1 LDLPY
6 ERGDLVGS
14 ENDVLEEAVTMK
26 TGINLAVPGAL
37 LLLTVCWS
45 CGPGGPAIETAG
57 PSFAGSQKGM
67 IPAAVLDEILIVAAV
82 DPLEKVFRESTYFP
96 DEHAEANVARGEYA
110 SFQFVLRSGKN
121 IRNLTAELEP
131 ILFGKASLTGATAKF
146 VGYVKVS
153 RRTPDPSR
161 DRLTPLSGYF
171 PDPLL
176 ERPAVDVPRDNTQPV
191 WVTVPVPQDAVP
203 GMYQGRITFGG
214 TVEGKAFRL
223 TRPFTVNVFPVTITR
238 SRLWVTNWF
247 FTDPGTLKFLNHG
260 QPVEKGSS
268 HYWELV
274 RMLARMMKAYRQ
286 NIAWVHPLDL
296 VRFSQNDD
304 IWSFDFSEFDKM
316 VGVLMEEGVVGRIE
330 GGHIGGRESTWESQF
345 VVNVPVPGPEST
357 VLEKHTITDP
367 VANNFYT
374 QFIPALML
382 HLKDRGWDGI
392 YMQHIADEPIP
403 MNTRSYVE
411 IASFIRTLA
420 PGLKIVE
427 ACHSKDVDNIINIW
441 VPQLD
446 FFSSDYAFYQE
457 RQQAGDEVWFY
468 TCLAPQ
474 GEFPNRFI
482 ELPLLKTRYIHWL
495 NYKYGATGYLH
506 WGLNYWQNAG
516 EGNPYGETTGIIMES
531 GNVLPGG
538 DSWIVYPD
546 NGRLASSI
554 RLEAMRDGLHDY
566 ELLEMLE
573 EKRPEKAHEIT
584 SRLVFEFTNCD
595 LDIRSFRRARKEILE
610 LLSQ

>member
-1 LDLPY
+1 
-6 ERGDLVGS
+6 
-14 ENDVLEEAVTMK
+14 MK
-26 TGINLAVPGAL
+26 RYLNLAILGAL
-37 LLLTVCWS
+37 LLLAVSWS
-45 CGPGGPAIETAG
+45 CGPGGPPVETAG
-57 PSFAGSQKGM
+57 PSFPRSQRGL
-67 IPAAVLDEILIVAAV
+67 IPAAVLGEILTVAAV

-96 DEHAEANVARGEYA
+96 DMEAEADAARGEYA
-110 SFQFVLRSGKN
+110 SLQFVLRSSKN
-121 IRNLTAELEP
+121 IRNLAVKLEP

-153 RRTPDPSR
+153 RVTPDPSR

-176 ERPAVDVPRDNTQPV
+176 ERPALDVPRDNTQPV

-203 GMYQGRITFGG
+203 GMYHGRITFGG

-223 TRPFTVNVFPVTITR
+223 TRPFTVNVFPATIIG

-247 FTDPGTLKFLNHG
+247 FTDPRTLRFLNNG

-268 HYWELV
+268 RYWDFV
-274 RMLARMMKAYRQ
+274 RMLARIMKAYRQ
-286 NIAWVHPLDL
+286 NVAWVHPLDL
-296 VRFSQNDD
+296 VKFSQTGNV
-304 IWSFDFSEFDKM
+304 WSFDFSDFDKM
-316 VGVLMEEGVVGRIE
+316 VGVLMEEGVIGRIE
-330 GGHIGGRESTWESQF
+330 GGHIGGRETTWESQF
-345 VVNVPVPGPEST
+345 VVNVPIPGPEGT
-357 VLEKHTITDP
+357 VLEKRPITDP
-367 VANNFYT
+367 VACNFYT
-374 QFIPALML
+374 QFIPALMF
-382 HLKDRGWDGI
+382 HLKDKGWDGI

-403 MNTRSYVE
+403 MNTRSYVD
-411 IASFIRTLA
+411 IASFIKNLA
-420 PGLKIVE
+420 PHLKIVE

-495 NYKYGATGYLH
+495 NFKYGATGYLH

-531 GNVLPGG
+531 GNLLPGG

-546 NGRLASSI
+546 NGRLESSI

-566 ELLEMLE
+566 ELLKMLE
-573 EKRPEKAHEIT
+573 QKRPEKAREIAN
-584 SRLVFEFTNCD
+584 RLVFDFTNCD
-595 LDIRSFRRARKEILE
+595 LDIRSFRRARREILE

>member
-1 LDLPY
+1 
-6 ERGDLVGS
+6 
-14 ENDVLEEAVTMK
+14 MK
-26 TGINLAVPGAL
+26 TGSNLAILGAL

-45 CGPGGPAIETAG
+45 CVPGAPAVKTAG
-57 PSFAGSQKGM
+57 PSAARSQRGL
-67 IPAAVLDEILIVAAV
+67 IRATVLDEILTVAAV

-96 DEHAEANVARGEYA
+96 EVKAEADAARGEYA
-110 SFQFVLRSGKN
+110 SFQFALRSSKN

-131 ILFGKASLTGATAKF
+131 ILSSKASLTGAKAKF

-153 RRTPDPSR
+153 RRAPDPSH
-161 DRLTPLSGYF
+161 DRLIPLSGYF
-171 PDPLL
+171 PDPLM
-176 ERPAVDVPRDNTQPV
+176 EKSAVDVPRDNAQPV

-203 GMYQGRITFGG
+203 GKYQGKITFSG
-214 TVEGKAFRL
+214 TVEGKAFRV
-223 TRPFTVNVFPVTITR
+223 TNPFTVNVFPATITQ

-247 FTDPGTLKFLNHG
+247 FTDPETLKFINNG
-260 QPVEKGSS
+260 QPIEKGSPR
-268 HYWELV
+268 YWELV
-274 RMLARMMKAYRQ
+274 RVLAKMMKAYRQ
-286 NIAWVHPLDL
+286 NVAWVHPLDL
-296 VRFSQNDD
+296 VKFSQNGDS
-304 IWSFDFSEFDKM
+304 WSFDFADFDRM
-316 VGVLMEEGVVGRIE
+316 VSLLVEEGVVGRIE

-345 VVNVPVPGPEST
+345 VVNVPVPKPGGT
-357 VLEKHTITDP
+357 VLEKHPITDP
-367 VANNFYT
+367 LANSFYS
-374 QFIPALML
+374 QFIPALMV
-382 HLKDRGWDGI
+382 HLKDKGWDAI

-411 IASFIRTLA
+411 IASFIKSLA

-427 ACHSKDVDNIINIW
+427 ACHSKDVDNMINIW
-441 VPQLD
+441 VPELD

-495 NYKYGATGYLH
+495 NFKYQATGYLH

-531 GNVLPGG
+531 GNILPGG
-538 DSWIVYPD
+538 DSWIMYPD
-546 NGRLASSI
+546 NGQLASSI
-554 RLEAMRDGLHDY
+554 RLEAMRDGIHDY
-566 ELLEMLE
+566 ELLKMLE
-573 EKRPEKAHEIT
+573 EKQPEKAREICN
-584 SRLVFEFTNCD
+584 RLVFEFTNYD